1 MLEIVLKSGEGNKVH
16 HAVGPDLSK
25 FPHLIKKMLGGGL
38 FIIGQDSE
46 PTLDNF
52 MPLGKCTLL

>member
-1 MLEIVLKSGEGNKVH
+1 
-16 HAVGPDLSK
+16 
-25 FPHLIKKMLGGGL
+25 MLGGGL